1 MRFSITTTRH
11 SPSRPDYAETLNNR
25 GVALRDLNRFDE
37 ALESYEWALTL
48 RPDYPEALNNRG
60 VALQHLGRLDEALES
75 YERALALRPD
85 YTEALNNRGVTL
97 HDLRRF
103 DEALASYQRALALR
117 PDYPEALNNRGV
129 ILDDLKRFEEAL
141 ESYDRAL
148 ALRPDYPEALNNR
161 GNTLSDVG
169 RFDEALQNYDRAVAL
184 RPDYAEAWNNRSLTL
199 RELTRFEEALESCN
213 RALNITADYA
223 EGQFNKAFLLLLN
236 GSLAEGW
243 AAYESRRQVNGWVA
257 RSLSSP
263 EWKKGDPVPRRLL
276 LYSEQGLGDTIQ
288 FSRFACTLAARGSE
302 VWLEVQPSLVALL
315 SGLPD
320 VKVIGAGETLPEYDV
335 HLPLMSV
342 PHLLDLTLRDPAQ
355 TTPYLSAEADRVQAW
370 ARRLPAAQFR
380 VGIIWQGKPTG
391 NVDSG
396 RSIPLRAF
404 APLCNVPGVLLISL
418 QKYAGAEQLESLLP
432 GMTVE
437 TLGEDFDAGD
447 DAFVDCAAVM
457 KNLDL
462 VVSSDT
468 AAAHLAGAL
477 GCPVWIVLK
486 YVPDWRWMMHR
497 DDSPWYPTARLFR
510 QTRHGDWDEV
520 FERIARELS
529 RAVMANTKAEEIATQ
544 EAGAKPASCLTLPPS
559 TAFNPAAAESSSTK
573 LQKSE

>member
-11 SPSRPDYAETLNNR
+11 SPPRPDYAAVLNDR

-37 ALESYEWALTL
+37 ALESYDWALTL

-60 VALQHLGRLDEALES
+60 VALQHLGRFDEALES

-85 YTEALNNRGVTL
+85 NAEALNNRGVTL

-117 PDYPEALNNRGV
+117 PDYPEALNNHGV
-129 ILDDLKRFEEAL
+129 ILDDLKRFDEAL

-161 GNTLSDVG
+161 GNTLSDIG
-169 RFDEALQNYDRAVAL
+169 LFDEALQSYDRAVAL

-199 RELTRFEEALESCN
+199 RELARFEEAMESCK
-213 RALNITADYA
+213 RALDITADFA

-236 GSLAEGW
+236 GSVAEGW
-243 AAYESRRQVNGWVA
+243 PEYESRRQVDGWVA

-288 FSRFACTLAARGSE
+288 FSRFAGAVTARGSE
-302 VWLEVQPSLVALL
+302 VWLEAQPSLVALL
-315 SGLPD
+315 SGLQG

-342 PHLLDLTLRDPAQ
+342 PHLLNITLQDLAQ
-355 TTPYLSAEADRVQAW
+355 TTPYLSAETDRVQAW

-391 NVDSG
+391 NVDFG

-404 APLCNVPGVLLISL
+404 APLCDVPGVMLISL
-418 QKYAGAEQLESLLP
+418 QKYAGAEQLENLPP
-432 GMTVE
+432 GMRVE
-437 TLGEDFDAGD
+437 TLGEDFDAGP

-462 VVSSDT
+462 VISSDT

-477 GCPVWIVLK
+477 GCSVWIVLK

-520 FERIARELS
+520 FERIARALS
-529 RAVMANTKAEEIATQ
+529 RAVIAKTKAEEIAID
-544 EAGAKPASCLTLPPS
+544 EAGSKLALTHSVPPS
-559 TAFNPAAAESSSTK
+559 TEFDRAAPESSSR
-573 LQKSE
+573 